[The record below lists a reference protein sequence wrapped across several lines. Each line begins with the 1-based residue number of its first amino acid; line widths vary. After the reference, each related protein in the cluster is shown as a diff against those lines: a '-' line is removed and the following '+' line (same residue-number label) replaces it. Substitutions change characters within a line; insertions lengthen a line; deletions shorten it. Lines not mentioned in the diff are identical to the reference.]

1 MLGSFFWR
9 AVRMLATLFVVA
21 IAVFVMMRFSGDPV
35 SVLAG
40 PDATPE
46 QLAEL
51 SERWGYDRPILEQF
65 ALYMKG
71 IFTADFGLSVRTYT
85 PAAEVFIERVPA
97 TLMLGLTA
105 LLFSVLIG
113 MPLGILAAV
122 KQNSPYDRFV
132 MGLSVLGFAMPNFFL
147 AILFILLFSL
157 QLHLLPSFGSGTWQ
171 HLVLPAA
178 TLSLSSAGAIA
189 RFARSCMLDVLNQP
203 YVAAARA
210 RGIKG
215 LRRTIVHALP
225 NASIPIVTILGLR
238 FGDLI
243 AGAIIVE
250 TVFAWPGVGRL
261 LASSVAVRDL
271 AVVQVIVLATAL
283 TMILANLTVDLL
295 YGLLDPRVRRSA
307 R

>member
-1 MLGSFFWR
+1 MLR

-21 IAVFVMMRFSGDPV
+21 VAVFIMMRFSGDPV
-35 SVLAG
+35 SALAG

-46 QLAEL
+46 QVAEIAA
-51 SERWGYDRPILEQF
+51 RWGYDRPLPEQF
-65 ALYMKG
+65 LTYIADTLRG
-71 IFTADFGLSVRTYT
+71 DFGLSVRSYE
-85 PAAEVFIERVPA
+85 PASAVFLERVPA
-97 TLMLGLTA
+97 TLLLGLMS
-105 LLFSVLIG
+105 LLCAVLIG
-113 MPLGILAAV
+113 MPLGIIAAV
-122 KQNSPYDRFV
+122 NQHSAYDRFV

-147 AILFILLFSL
+147 GILLILIFSL
-157 QLHLLPSFGSGTWQ
+157 YLHLLPSFGSGTWQ
-171 HLVLPAA
+171 HLVMPVA

-203 YVAAARA
+203 YVASARA
-210 RGIKG
+210 RGIPG
-215 LRRTIVHALP
+215 FRRTIVHALP

-261 LASSVAVRDL
+261 LAASVASRDL
-271 AVVQVIVLATAL
+271 AVVQVIVLSTAL
-283 TMILANLTVDLL
+283 TMILANLAVDLL
-295 YGLLDPRVRRSA
+295 YGVLDPRVRRSS